1 MVSDYTF
8 VLKIIRN
15 TYSKWYIR
23 RNHIRTKNFEKI
35 DFSKGPFL
43 LLSNHCGAY
52 DPIIISSIM
61 TRNVSW
67 VTGAYLFKSKFLNIV
82 FKKICR
88 CIPKQQGQSDF
99 SCVREMQ
106 RTLKEGR
113 VVGIFPEG
121 TRTWDGDMAPYSLK
135 SLAKMIRIFAVP
147 TVFINLE
154 GCFAQQPRWASYY
167 REGQGVAV
175 NFKKYLSVEDT
186 KKMSLE
192 ELEEVI
198 SKNLDFSNDKW
209 KKHNEYKFLSERRA
223 EGIQRLFYM
232 CPVCKKVSTIA
243 SSGNEIECSSCHVKA
258 VITEKDDISSKNI
271 KFKKLSQWHKWEAEN
286 IINETEF
293 PVEKGILFQIGKLD
307 NNGKLKTVSKNIE
320 VSLKNGSVNLK
331 TDKGLNYTFP
341 LNQISSLVLN
351 AKQTMEFVFDDMVY
365 RVRLLP
371 DASSLKYQ
379 EYFIAYKDRGTEEE

>member
-1 MVSDYTF
+1 MAKDYTL

-23 RNHIRTKNFEKI
+23 HNHVTAKNFEKI

-43 LLSNHCGAY
+43 LISNHCGAY

-67 VTGAYLFKSKFLNIV
+67 VTGAYLFKSKFLNII

-99 SCVREMQ
+99 SCMREMQ
-106 RTLKEGR
+106 RTLRDGR

-121 TRTWDGDMAPYSLK
+121 TRTWDGNIAPYSRK
-135 SLAKMIRIFAVP
+135 TLAKMIKIFAVP

-167 REGQGVAV
+167 REGQGVSV
-175 NFKKYLSVEDT
+175 NFKKVLSEEEAKKLSVQ
-186 KKMSLE
+186 
-192 ELEEVI
+192 ELEDVI
-198 SKNLDFSNDKW
+198 SSNLDFSNDEW
-209 KKHNEYKFLSERRA
+209 KLHNEYNFVSDRRA
-223 EGIQRLFYM
+223 EGLQRLFYM
-232 CPVCKKVSTIA
+232 CPVCKKVSTIR
-243 SSGNEIECSSCHVKA
+243 SSGNTVECISCHSKGE
-258 VITEKDDISSKNI
+258 ISEKDDIVSKDFPFS
-271 KFKKLSQWHKWEAEN
+271 KFSLWHRWEAEN
-286 IINETEF
+286 IVFETEF
-293 PVEKGILFQIGKLD
+293 PAEKGILFQIGKLD

-320 VSLKNGSVNLK
+320 VSLKDCSIFLK
-331 TDKGLNYTFP
+331 TSKGAEYSFKLDR
-341 LNQISSLVLN
+341 ISSLVLN
-351 AKQTMEFVFDDMVY
+351 AKQTMELVYDDMVY

-371 DASSLKYQ
+371 DSSSLKYH
-379 EYFIAYKDRGTEEE
+379 EYFIAYKNRQCAE

>member
-1 MVSDYTF
+1 MAKDYTF

-15 TYSKWYIR
+15 TYSSWYVR
-23 RNHIRTKNFEKI
+23 HNHVQTNNFEKI

-43 LLSNHCGAY
+43 LVSNHCGAY
-52 DPIIISSIM
+52 DPIIISSVM

-67 VTGAYLFKSKFLNIV
+67 VTGAYLFKSKFLNVV

-106 RTLKEGR
+106 RTLRDGR

-121 TRTWDGDMAPYSLK
+121 TRTWDGDIAPYSLK
-135 SLAKMIRIFAVP
+135 TLAKMIRIFSVP

-167 REGQGVAV
+167 REGQGIVV
-175 NFKKYLSVEDT
+175 NFKKCLSVEEM

-192 ELEEVI
+192 ELEEVV
-198 SKNLDFSNDKW
+198 SDNLNFSNDKW
-209 KKHNEYKFLSERRA
+209 KIHNAYNFVSAHRA

-232 CPVCKKVSTIA
+232 CPSCKTVSSIKA
-243 SSGNEIECSSCHVKA
+243 SGNDIECLSCHAKA
-258 VITEKDDISSKNI
+258 TVTDKDDIESQDI
-271 KFKKLSQWHKWEAEN
+271 KFKKFSQWHKWEAEN
-286 IINETEF
+286 IINENEF
-293 PVEKGILFQIGKLD
+293 PAEKGILFQVGKLD

-320 VSLKNGSVNLK
+320 VSMKNGSINVK
-331 TDKGLNYTFP
+331 TSKGPDYAFP
-341 LNQISSLVLN
+341 INQISSLILN
-351 AKQTMEFVFDDMVY
+351 AKQTMELVYDDMVY

-379 EYFIAYKDRGTEEE
+379 EYYIASKNRQCEE